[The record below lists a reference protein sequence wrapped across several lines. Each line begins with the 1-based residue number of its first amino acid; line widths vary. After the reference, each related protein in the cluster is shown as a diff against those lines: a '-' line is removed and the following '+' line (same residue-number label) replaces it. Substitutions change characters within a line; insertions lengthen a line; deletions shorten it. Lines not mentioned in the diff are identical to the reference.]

1 MDIFRPIPC
10 FSAGASFLLQGFF
23 LCSILPI
30 LGAQR
35 LRSWSSHIWIGNS
48 LRWTRIFMWCNVLLR
63 IERCDPI
70 PKILCSSVK
79 STWISLAL
87 YPEIRK
93 PKVLSSSIK
102 HSILSTTFLR
112 IFAGLPVSRSYR
124 RICIPIQFCN
134 LDIREDTNNH
144 ATASYNFL
152 WGNSCTVFDVSFRM
166 DYFTWERFLLKV
178 FFRHFVSAILGQE
191 RKIVLSFRADCLR
204 GGNCRSLLLNTV
216 LLLSID
222 SILPFSSQRWR
233 SSLLLLTNTP
243 ISILWFLI
251 LKFFVLII
259 WPMCLLTIVFNFWQR
274 GVDRCWSSSRSYI
287 VKYCLKLHRLTN
299 SHLAHTFQN
308 IIFGHFTCGL

>member
-1 MDIFRPIPC
+1 MDMFRPIPC

-30 LGAQR
+30 LGPQR

-102 HSILSTTFLR
+102 AFDPCHHFSSKFCWV
-112 IFAGLPVSRSYR
+112 AGQPQHVWTGTYR
-124 RICIPIQFCN
+124 RICIPIQCRN
-134 LDIREDTNNH
+134 LEIREDTNNH

-178 FFRHFVSAILGQE
+178 FFRHFVSGDLGAGEEDCVLFSRWLSSWRKLQE
-191 RKIVLSFRADCLR
+191 SPLE
-204 GGNCRSLLLNTV
+204 
-216 LLLSID
+216 
-222 SILPFSSQRWR
+222 
-233 SSLLLLTNTP
+233 
-243 ISILWFLI
+243 
-251 LKFFVLII
+251 
-259 WPMCLLTIVFNFWQR
+259 
-274 GVDRCWSSSRSYI
+274 
-287 VKYCLKLHRLTN
+287 HRLVAF
-299 SHLAHTFQN
+299 HW
-308 IIFGHFTCGL
+308 